1 MEKFASRVTG
11 TNWKIAFDEFSNP
24 GVQTLYMHPINVR
37 ITFLDRT
44 NIRTYTSYFPSLYA
58 SDSVNRGIPSAI
70 SGSLAF
76 SNANRGASSTH
87 YISTSWPYSSN
98 YNDIS
103 QKVVLKVRGGVTC
116 CTSFA
121 NLGLTDNRTGGSAY
135 VLLWT
140 DRVANVSVY
149 RTPSI
154 TGSWATDLQITGIA
168 NPYPFQKETYE
179 QIKKI

>member
-1 MEKFASRVTG
+1 MVTG

-24 GVQTLYMHPINVR
+24 GVQTLYMYPINVR

-44 NIRTYTSYFPSLYA
+44 NIRKYTSYFPSLYA

-76 SNANRGASSTH
+76 SNANRGTSTTH
-87 YISTSWPYSSN
+87 YISTSWPYTSN

-121 NLGLTDNRTGGSAY
+121 SLGLDDNLTGSAY
-135 VLLWT
+135 TLLWT
-140 DRVANVSVY
+140 DKVANISVY
-149 RTPSI
+149 RTPSH
-154 TGSWATDLQITGIA
+154 TGSVATNL
-168 NPYPFQKETYE
+168 
-179 QIKKI
+179 